1 MIHKERLISTLK
13 KYKDTKT
20 GREFLSRPDLKGVEM
35 PVMPRL
41 NNKAT
46 KIAYKVVGIPANIK
60 HKKTREE
67 KRIDYK
73 LRYDETSRV
82 R

>member
-1 MIHKERLISTLK
+1 
-13 KYKDTKT
+13 
-20 GREFLSRPDLKGVEM
+20 M
-35 PVMPRL
+35 PVMKRL

-46 KIAYKVVGIPANIK
+46 KIAYKVLGVPLNIK
-60 HKKTREE
+60 HKKTDQE

>member
-1 MIHKERLISTLK
+1 
-13 KYKDTKT
+13 
-20 GREFLSRPDLKGVEM
+20 M
-35 PVMPRL
+35 PIMKRL

-46 KIAYKVVGIPANIK
+46 KIAYKVVGTPANIR
-60 HKKTREE
+60 HKKTPEE